1 MVGETISH
9 YKILSELGR
18 GGMGIVYKAED
29 LKLKRTVAL
38 KVLPPG
44 YVDDDD
50 RRARFMQEA
59 RAAAALDH
67 PSICTVHD
75 VGEADGQVYFVMAF
89 VDGKTLAGLIR
100 AGELGAVRAVNL
112 AIQTREGLQEAHD
125 KKIVHR
131 DIKSAN
137 IMVTQKGR
145 AKILDFGIA
154 KDLSSGEAGRSKL
167 VFGTPSYMSPEQTLE
182 ERVDQRS
189 DIWSLGVVL
198 YEMLTGKLPFRGE
211 YEAAVV
217 YSILHEDPAP
227 MGAGAADIPADL
239 EKVIAKAL
247 EKKAKDRYQT
257 AADMVLALKA
267 VNLRMGTREVSA
279 ATTLD
284 LPAQARA
291 PSKTWAWVASA
302 LVVLAALGF
311 WFASSVEFDF
321 GTRPAGRAMPEETQ
335 ISLAVLP
342 LANLSERQDEDYFAA
357 GMSEQ
362 LITTL
367 ARIGSLRVIARTS
380 VLRYKDANIP
390 VRQIAKDLNVSYVVE
405 GSVQRAGERVRIT
418 AQLIDV
424 ATEELIWTQSYDRDM
439 RDVLTLQSEVARSI
453 ATQIQVKLSPTEEL
467 RLSRVNPVNPKAY
480 EDYLRGRFFSNDR
493 TKEGLGKALEHYRM
507 VVADSPDSALA
518 YAGIA
523 DTYILE
529 ANHGFLRPQEAA
541 PLAKEAALKAIE
553 IDDTLAEAYSTLGF
567 IQSNFEWKWKDAE
580 ASYLK
585 AVELYPGDATANQ
598 RYGIYLSRMGRH
610 AEAIEA
616 MQRAHDLDPLS
627 LTINNALGVV
637 LYIGGQYEEAVSQL
651 RSNLEL
657 DETYY
662 RTYYNFGR
670 CYLQQGRFG
679 DAVAAFEKAVQ
690 LSGNSPYLQAY
701 LSRAQAAAGN
711 TEPAEHLLRDFSNRP
726 TTQYV
731 SPANRVLIYLGL
743 GDKEQA
749 FAWLEEAYKE
759 RSSMLSWLKVDPDFE
774 PLRDDPRFDDLL
786 AKVGF
791 GSSP

>member
-1 MVGETISH
+1 MTE
-9 YKILSELGR
+9 KIGQ
-18 GGMGIVYKAED
+18 GGMGVVYKAED
-29 LKLKRTVAL
+29 TQLKRTVAL

-112 AIQTREGLQEAHD
+112 AIQIGEGLQEAHD
-125 KKIVHR
+125 KKIVHG

-154 KDLSSGEAGRSKL
+154 KDLGTGESGRSKL
-167 VFGTPSYMSPEQTLE
+167 ILGTPSYMSPEQTIE

-217 YSILHEDPAP
+217 YSILHEAPAP
-227 MGAGAADIPADL
+227 LGPGAADIPADL
-239 EKVIAKAL
+239 EKIIAKAL
-247 EKKAKDRYQT
+247 EKKPKDRYQT
-257 AADMVLALKA
+257 AADMVLALKV
-267 VNLRMGTREVSA
+267 VNLQMGTREVSV
-279 ATTLD
+279 ATTLA
-284 LPAQARA
+284 LPAEARA
-291 PSKTWAWVASA
+291 PSKTWTWVVSA
-302 LVVLAALGF
+302 LVVLVALGF

-321 GTRPAGRAMPEETQ
+321 GTRPAGSAMPGETQ

-342 LANLSERQDEDYFAA
+342 LANLSERQNEDYFSA

-367 ARIGSLRVIARTS
+367 ARIESLRVISRTS

-390 VRQIAKDLNVSYVVE
+390 VGQIAKDLNVSYVVE
-405 GSVQRAGERVRIT
+405 GSVQRVGDRVRIT
-418 AQLIDV
+418 AQLIDA
-424 ATEELIWTQSYDRDM
+424 ATEELVWTQSYDRDL

-493 TKEGLGKALEHYRM
+493 TREGLGKALEHYRM

-523 DTYILE
+523 ETHILE
-529 ANHGFLRPQEAA
+529 ANHGFLRPLEAA

-553 IDDTLAEAYSTLGF
+553 IDETLAEAYSTLGF

-610 AEAIEA
+610 AEAAEA
-616 MQRAHDLDPLS
+616 MRLAHDLDPLS

-637 LYIGGQYEEAVSQL
+637 LYRAGQYQQAVSQL

-657 DETYY
+657 DEAYY
-662 RTYYNFGR
+662 RTYYNLGR
-670 CYLQQGRFG
+670 CYMQQRRFD
-679 DAVAAFEKAVQ
+679 DAVAAFEQALQ
-690 LSGNSPYLQAY
+690 LSGNNPYLQAC
-701 LSRAQAAAGN
+701 LGCAKAAAGN
-711 TEPAEHLLRDFSNRP
+711 TEPAEQLLRDFSNQAG
-726 TTQYV
+726 TQYV

-759 RSSMLSWLKVDPDFE
+759 RSSMLSWLNVDPHFE

>member
-1 MVGETISH
+1 
-9 YKILSELGR
+9 
-18 GGMGIVYKAED
+18 
-29 LKLKRTVAL
+29 
-38 KVLPPG
+38 
-44 YVDDDD
+44 
-50 RRARFMQEA
+50 MQEA

-67 PSICTVHD
+67 PICTVHD

-89 VDGKTLAGLIR
+89 VDGKTLTGLIR

-112 AIQTREGLQEAHD
+112 AIQIGEGLQEAHD
-125 KKIVHR
+125 KRIVHR

-154 KDLSSGEAGRSKL
+154 KDLSTGEAGRSKL
-167 VFGTPSYMSPEQTLE
+167 ILGTPSYMSPEQTIE
-182 ERVDQRS
+182 QRVDQRS

-227 MGAGAADIPADL
+227 VGAGAADIPADL
-239 EKVIAKAL
+239 EKIIAMAL
-247 EKKAKDRYQT
+247 EKKPKDRYQT
-257 AADMVLALKA
+257 AADMLLALKA
-267 VNLRMGTREVSA
+267 VNLQMGTRGVPA
-279 ATTLD
+279 ATTMD
-284 LPAQARA
+284 LPAEARA
-291 PSKTWAWVASA
+291 PSKRWTWVTSA
-302 LVVLAALGF
+302 LVFLVALGF

-321 GTRPAGRAMPEETQ
+321 GTRLAGSAMPGETQ
-335 ISLAVLP
+335 MIWLAVLP

-367 ARIGSLRVIARTS
+367 ARIESLRVISRTS
-380 VLRYKDANIP
+380 VLWYKDANIP

-418 AQLIDV
+418 AQLIDA

-541 PLAKEAALKAIE
+541 PLAKEAVLKAIE

-616 MQRAHDLDPLS
+616 MHRAHDLDPLS
-627 LTINNALGVV
+627 LTINNALGVI
-637 LYIGGQYEEAVSQL
+637 LYMGGQYEETVSQL

-662 RTYYNFGR
+662 RTYYNLGR

-679 DAVAAFEKAVQ
+679 GAVAAFEKALQ
-690 LSGNSPYLQAY
+690 LSGNNPYLLAC
-701 LSRAQAAAGN
+701 LGRAQGAAGN
-711 TEPAEHLLRDFSNRP
+711 REPAEQLLREFSKQD

-731 SPANRVLIYLGL
+731 SPANRVLIYRGL
-743 GDKEQA
+743 GDDDQV
-749 FAWLEEAYKE
+749 FVWLEEAYKE

-774 PLRDDPRFDDLL
+774 PLRDDPRFGDLL

-791 GSSP
+791 GSLP